1 MSDARHTRPVRL
13 GEVLHAALARLPC
26 ASQLADYALWTHWE
40 ATVGPTLARHAHPQ
54 RLRRGVLS
62 VVVDSPEWMQEVQF
76 FKHDLRERLNAR
88 LGRTVVRE
96 VFIVLGIDD

>member
-1 MSDARHTRPVRL
+1 
-13 GEVLHAALARLPC
+13 
-26 ASQLADYALWTHWE
+26 
-40 ATVGPTLARHAHPQ
+40 
-54 RLRRGVLS
+54 
-62 VVVDSPEWMQEVQF
+62 VQF